1 MKRSN
6 AILLAAAAG
15 FALLLLAFTAYMG
28 LSVRKLI
35 EEEKLLA
42 HRQLSSWVRQVD
54 QRTAGP
60 YSQESSA
67 RVISPPL
74 WYD

>member
-54 QRTAGP
+54 
-60 YSQESSA
+60 
-67 RVISPPL
+67 
-74 WYD
+74 